1 MNILD
6 IITKKKDNGTLTRE
20 ELEFAFMGYLENKI
34 PNYQISAL
42 LMAIVLNGMDMSET
56 LNLTDEHII
65 APNNSHLYA
74 AMGSAIM
81 STDVNDAKTK
91 NIQEL
96 IYKLQAGIV
105 LDNEIKRLPPLFNS
119 NKCCIT

>member
-6 IITKKKDNGTLTRE
+6 IITKKKDKGTLTRD

-56 LNLTDEHII
+56 LDLTDIFI
-65 APNNSHLYA
+65 KSGDQYNLSDKMPNVVDKH
-74 AMGSAIM
+74 
-81 STDVNDAKTK
+81 STGGVGDSTTFV
-91 NIQEL
+91 I
-96 IYKLQAGIV
+96 
-105 LDNEIKRLPPLFNS
+105 
-119 NKCCIT
+119 